1 MFNNHQRVLLQ
12 QQFFK
17 TPDQLQDIFKMKT
30 GCRFIKNEEGVFNI
44 RPGNETCKLQPLGL
58 TTRQRARR
66 LAEPYVSKADLVKNR
81 KFSGNVFLSTE
92 KSIASRTVRSR
103 TSAIDSPRYFASRF
117 QACNEAPAILAD
129 CLNIGQKLHF
139 NAHTPLAR
147 TGLAA
152 AARNVERKIPR
163 FPSAVFCVRRSGK

>member
-1 MFNNHQRVLLQ
+1 MLPPLSPAPGPRSITQSACKNDIGIMFNNHQRVLLQ

-81 KFSGNVFLSTE
+81 KFLEMFFSVRK

-103 TSAIDSPRYFASRF
+103 TSAIDSPRYFASRVS
-117 QACNEAPAILAD
+117 
-129 CLNIGQKLHF
+129 
-139 NAHTPLAR
+139 
-147 TGLAA
+147 GL
-152 AARNVERKIPR
+152 
-163 FPSAVFCVRRSGK
+163 